1 MTPPPGAPRSV
12 TVPARRGRPAVRAVA
27 VGLVVAV
34 AALAV
39 AGCGSGDSASTG
51 GGAGAPVSVDRGEGT
66 GSGTGERAPAFSVT
80 TTSGSSFTFPTGKPT
95 ALLFIASD
103 CPTCIAPAITLNRLE
118 RELGDRVA
126 VLGIDINPTDTP
138 ADVARF
144 AERAENPRYGFA
156 IDRDGEL
163 TLAFGIRV
171 QAAVVFTDSE
181 GRIVERL
188 EEESDPA
195 AFRAAL
201 AKAGLP

>member
-1 MTPPPGAPRSV
+1 MTPPPDAPRSV
-12 TVPARRGRPAVRAVA
+12 TIPPRRGRPAVRAV
-27 VGLVVAV
+27 GLVLVVGV
-34 AALAV
+34 AALAG

-51 GGAGAPVSVDRGEGT
+51 GGAGAPVAVDRGEGA
-66 GSGTGERAPAFSVT
+66 GSGTGERAPGFSVT
-80 TTSGSSFTFPTGKPT
+80 TTSGRPFRFPTGKPT

-126 VLGIDINPTDTP
+126 VLGVDINPTDTP

-144 AERAENPRYGFA
+144 AQRAENPRYGFA
-156 IDRDGEL
+156 IDRDGQL
-163 TLAFGIRV
+163 TVAFGIRV
-171 QAAVVFTDSE
+171 QAAVVFSDSE

-201 AKAGLP
+201 VKAGLR

>member
-1 MTPPPGAPRSV
+1 MTPPDVSGSV
-12 TVPARRGRPAVRAVA
+12 TIPARRGRPAVRAVGL
-27 VGLVVAV
+27 VLVVAV
-34 AALAV
+34 AALAG

-51 GGAGAPVSVDRGEGT
+51 GGAGSPVTVDRGEGT
-66 GSGTGERAPAFSVT
+66 GSGTGERAPGFSVT
-80 TTSGSSFTFPTGKPT
+80 TTSGASFAFPTGKPT

-144 AERAENPRYGFA
+144 AEAAENPRYGFA

-163 TLAFGIRV
+163 TVAFGIRV
-171 QAAVVFTDSE
+171 QAAVVFTDRE

-201 AKAGLP
+201 AKAGLS